1 MTPVPTIALL
11 GATGFVGSAV
21 LRELAA
27 RPVRIRAVSRRPAAV
42 PPDARADIET
52 RTADLTEPGET
63 AAAVAGADEVVV
75 ATLYSSATATWRI
88 TDGDTAAERVNVGL
102 VRDLVD
108 ALAARRDGPPARV
121 VFTGAASQVGPTA
134 KAVLDGTEPDRPAGP
149 YDRQKLAAERLLLD
163 AAARGVLRGTSL
175 RLPTVFGPAGAPTA
189 RDRGVVSAM
198 ARRALAGEPLT
209 MWHDGTVRRDLLY
222 VEDLARAVAAGLDH
236 AEALAGRHWLLG
248 TGVGRPLGPVFE
260 EVAALVARRTGRPP
274 VPVVS
279 VKPPEQAEGGDFS
292 SITIDASAFR
302 SVTGWEPR
310 VPFGEALRRTVDR
323 LAEAAEEA
331 VEEAYEAEEAVEAAE
346 AGGGRT

>member
-1 MTPVPTIALL
+1 MAVTPTIALL

-42 PPDARADIET
+42 PPGARADVEV
-52 RTADLTEPGET
+52 RAADLTEPGET
-63 AAAVAGADEVVV
+63 AAAVADADAVVL

-88 TDGDTAAERVNVGL
+88 EDGDTAAERVNVGL

-108 ALAARRDGPPARV
+108 TLADRPAGPRTKV
-121 VFTGAASQVGPTA
+121 VFTGAASQVGPTG
-134 KAVLDGTEPDRPAGP
+134 KAVLDGTEPDRPKGP

-163 AAARGVLRGTSL
+163 ADARGVLYGTSL
-175 RLPTVFGPAGAPTA
+175 RLPTVFGPGAGPTA

-222 VEDLARAVAAGLDH
+222 IDDLARAVVAGLDH

-248 TGVGRPLGPVFE
+248 TGEGRPLGPVFE
-260 EVAALVARRTGRPP
+260 QVADLVAERTGRPR
-274 VPVVS
+274 VPVLS
-279 VKPPEQAEGGDFS
+279 VPPPEHAEAGDFS

-310 VPFGEALRRTVDR
+310 TELGEALRRTVHH
-323 LAEAAEEA
+323 LADQTDP
-331 VEEAYEAEEAVEAAE
+331 AAE
-346 AGGGRT
+346 AVGGGRA